1 MITLHSH
8 ISHTHSHTHT
18 HTHTPHTHT
27 HLHILTHTHTFTHTI
42 TQFVYVS
49 VRGHASRNHFSVIIW
64 DMIFEEDLYTVPV
77 SEGVSDLDVFDL
89 NDALRMT
96 NVT

>member
-1 MITLHSH
+1 MAAYYLRLAMYLHEQSMITL
-8 ISHTHSHTHT
+8 HTHT
-18 HTHTPHTHT
+18 HT
-27 HLHILTHTHTFTHTI
+27 L

-64 DMIFEEDLYTVPV
+64 DMIFEEDLYAVPV

-89 NDALRMT
+89 NNALRMT

>member
-8 ISHTHSHTHT
+8 LTLTSHTHS
-18 HTHTPHTHT
+18 PSHT

>member
-1 MITLHSH
+1 MC
-8 ISHTHSHTHT
+8 
-18 HTHTPHTHT
+18 
-27 HLHILTHTHTFTHTI
+27 

-49 VRGHASRNHFSVIIW
+49 VRGHAPRNHFSVIIW
-64 DMIFEEDLYTVPV
+64 DMIFGEDLYNVPV
-77 SEGVSDLDVFDL
+77 PEGVSDVDVFDV